1 MCPRPHPSAR
11 PPHGG
16 RREPPRGRIRAA
28 LYSTLAFIARHVGG
42 FWAALAV
49 FLSLG
54 LVVGAAGMFLLALVA
69 GAVITGMT
77 RSVDENTLRWLEAR
91 RTPLMDEAML
101 QVTTL
106 GDGIVLVVLVGVTA
120 LFLWLTQH
128 RWSVYILVLGVF
140 GGQLFSL
147 GLKGAF
153 RRPRPDMI
161 EAITNVSTTSF
172 PSGHAMSATLAYGAV
187 AWLVS
192 RLEPT
197 PALRRATW
205 AVAVLTII
213 AIGFSRMYLGV
224 HYPSD
229 VLAGFAAGVAWLAF
243 VAASLEAVRYFAPRR
258 PQTAGEERGL
268 RQDVPRRRGP

>member
-1 MCPRPHPSAR
+1 MCARQHQPAR
-11 PPHGG
+11 PQHGG

-28 LYSTLAFIARHVGG
+28 LYSTLALIARHVHG

-49 FLSLG
+49 FVSLG
-54 LVVGAAGMFLLALVA
+54 FAVGAAGMFLLALLA
-69 GAVITGMT
+69 GAAITGMT
-77 RSVDENTLRWLEAR
+77 RSVDESTLRWLEAR

-128 RWSVYILVLGVF
+128 RWSVYILVLGVL
-140 GGQLFSL
+140 GGQFV
-147 GLKGAF
+147 GLALKAVFG
-153 RRPRPDMI
+153 RPRPDVI

-205 AVAVLTII
+205 SIAVFMII
-213 AIGFSRMYLGV
+213 AIGFSRLYLGV

-229 VLAGFAAGVAWLAF
+229 VLGGFAAGVAWLAF
-243 VAASLEAVRYFAPRR
+243 VGASLEAVRYFAPRR
-258 PQTAGEERGL
+258 PRTAGEERGL
-268 RQDVPRRRGP
+268 GRDAPRRRR